1 MWLLECF
8 DPVQEASYDYMEKEG
23 ERMFLECLDQLEVA
37 SAAEVQLFKFM
48 VFDLLTHMK
57 IIASL
62 FSLSLSRSSERAY
75 RL

>member
-37 SAAEVQLFKFM
+37 SAAEVQLFKIYG
-48 VFDLLTHMK
+48 L
-57 IIASL
+57 
-62 FSLSLSRSSERAY
+62 
-75 RL
+75 